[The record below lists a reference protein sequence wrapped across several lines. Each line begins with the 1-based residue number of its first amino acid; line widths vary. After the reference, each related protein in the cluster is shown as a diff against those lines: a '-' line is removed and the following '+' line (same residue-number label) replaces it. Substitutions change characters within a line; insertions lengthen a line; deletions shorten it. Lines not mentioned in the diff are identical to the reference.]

1 MTNEELLNE
10 INKLKA
16 DLAKLSQKLDNKQG
30 RVAARVSELEDSTK
44 KYKNQIANLDSANDN
59 KKERIAGLERKLD
72 TKQGRM
78 GDRVRALEGVVAGQ
92 ADEIAEHA
100 DDGDGHVGLIQSKVF
115 LMKGSINRVNNSWR
129 RLSFDGNYAM
139 EMEDWTFTSA
149 SGHKGLRP
157 SVTGF
162 YDIDLS
168 MGLEA
173 SPSNTMIVSQ
183 SIRVYKMSVTT
194 DQIIGILAKT
204 ISATRQII

>member
-1 MTNEELLNE
+1 E
-10 INKLKA
+10 INQLKA

-30 RVAARVSELEDSTK
+30 RVAARVSELEDNTK

-78 GDRVRALEGVVAGQ
+78 GDRVKSLEDVVEGQ
-92 ADEIAEHA
+92 ADQIDIHADEIAEHVI
-100 DDGDGHVGLIQSKVF
+100 DEIHTGVPSRSKLF

-139 EMEDWTFTSA
+139 EMEDWSFTSA

-157 SVTGF
+157 SETGF

-173 SPSNTMIVSQ
+173 SSFNNQIVSQ
-183 SIRVYKMSVTT
+183 SVRIYKM
-194 DQIIGILAKT
+194 
-204 ISATRQII
+204 